1 MDDKLSI
8 KLYIAERYYP
18 LKVDRDEE
26 ERLRKAAKLINDKI
40 LQYKEKKYTN
50 KDVQDF
56 MAMVSLQFA
65 TKYLECEEKLDE
77 SPIIE
82 KIDIINSDLEQ
93 FLQNKE

>member
-8 KLYIAERYYP
+8 RLNIADKYYP
-18 LKVDRDEE
+18 LKVERDEE

-40 LQYKEKKYTN
+40 LQYKQKYTS

-65 TKYLECEEKLDE
+65 TKYLECEEKSDE
-77 SPIIE
+77 SLIID
-82 KIDIINSDLEQ
+82 KVNNINAEVVE
-93 FLQNKE
+93 FLQNTE

>member
-8 KLYIAERYYP
+8 RLNIADRYYP
-18 LKVDRDEE
+18 LKVDRNEE
-26 ERLRKAAKLINDKI
+26 ERLRKAAKLINDRI
-40 LQYKEKKYTN
+40 LQYKQKYTS
-50 KDVQDF
+50 KEAQDF

-82 KIDIINSDLEQ
+82 KINNLNIELEH
-93 FLQNKE
+93 FLQDTE

>member
-8 KLYIAERYYP
+8 RLNIADRYYP
-18 LKVDRDEE
+18 LKVDRNEE
-26 ERLRKAAKLINDKI
+26 ERLRKAAKLINDRI
-40 LQYKEKKYTN
+40 LQYKQKYTS
-50 KDVQDF
+50 KEAQDF

-82 KIDIINSDLEQ
+82 KINNLNNELEH
-93 FLQNKE
+93 FLQDTE

>member
-18 LKVDRDEE
+18 LKVDRNEE
-26 ERLRKAAKLINDKI
+26 ERLRKAAKLINVKI

-77 SPIIE
+77 SPIID
-82 KIDIINSDLEQ
+82 KIDSINTDLDE
-93 FLQNKE
+93 FLHKKK

>member
-8 KLYIAERYYP
+8 RLNIADRYYP
-18 LKVDRDEE
+18 LIVDRNEE

-40 LQYKEKKYTN
+40 LQYKQKYTS
-50 KDVQDF
+50 KEVQDF

-77 SPIIE
+77 FPIIE
-82 KIDIINSDLEQ
+82 KINNLNNELEQ
-93 FLQNKE
+93 FLLNTE

>member
-8 KLYIAERYYP
+8 RLNIADKYYP

-40 LQYKEKKYTN
+40 LQYKQKYTS
-50 KDVQDF
+50 KEVQDF

-77 SPIIE
+77 SPIID
-82 KIDIINSDLEQ
+82 KVNSINNELED
-93 FLQNKE
+93 FLQDTK

>member
-8 KLYIAERYYP
+8 RLSIADRYYP
-18 LKVDRDEE
+18 LKVERDEE

-40 LQYKEKKYTN
+40 LQYKQKYTS
-50 KDVQDF
+50 KEVQDF

-77 SPIIE
+77 SPVID
-82 KIDIINSDLEQ
+82 KINNINSDLEQ
-93 FLQNKE
+93 FLQDTE